1 MKKKTFLILFIIM
14 LSCTTKKAST
24 DYIKNLPNHQFIDST
39 ANLSNNELNIVND
52 FLEVELKADLY
63 KSYKNFNFF
72 VIEEADKKIKPLYAY
87 EFSHKEFYKRNK
99 ERDFWLL
106 DSLQIKKK
114 KEEIQFEKQYYWKV
128 SDFKNIEVSTIKYE
142 DLRTII
148 NTGAYISL
156 PSKLIIYLSK
166 PLIIDDK
173 NALISF
179 NIGNGNSGYSEINH
193 FTVLMKKVNE
203 KWIQYEFF
211 DNGVMQ

>member
-1 MKKKTFLILFIIM
+1 M
-14 LSCTTKKAST
+14 LSCTSKKASS
-24 DYIKNLPNHQFIDST
+24 DNIKNIYNHQSIDST
-39 ANLSNNELNIVND
+39 SNLSDVELNIVND

-72 VIEEADKKIKPLYAY
+72 VIAEANKKTKPLYAY
-87 EFSHKEFYKRNK
+87 EFSYKEFFKRNK

-128 SDFKNIEVSTIKYE
+128 SDFKNIDVSILKYE
-142 DLRTII
+142 ELRTII

-166 PLIIDDK
+166 PLIIDNK

-179 NIGNGNSGYSEINH
+179 DIGNGNSGYSEINH

-203 KWIQYEFF
+203 KWIQYELF
-211 DNGVMQ
+211 DDGVMQ

>member
-1 MKKKTFLILFIIM
+1 MRKKTFLILIIIM
-14 LSCTTKKAST
+14 LSCTSKKASS
-24 DYIKNLPNHQFIDST
+24 DNIKNIYNHQSIDST
-39 ANLSNNELNIVND
+39 SNLSDVELNIVND

-72 VIEEADKKIKPLYAY
+72 VIAEANKKTKPLYAY
-87 EFSHKEFYKRNK
+87 EFSYKEFFKRNK

-128 SDFKNIEVSTIKYE
+128 SDFKNIDVSILKYE
-142 DLRTII
+142 ELRTII

-166 PLIIDDK
+166 PLIIDNK

-179 NIGNGNSGYSEINH
+179 DIGNGNSGYSEINH

-203 KWIQYEFF
+203 KWIQYELF
-211 DNGVMQ
+211 DDGVMQ